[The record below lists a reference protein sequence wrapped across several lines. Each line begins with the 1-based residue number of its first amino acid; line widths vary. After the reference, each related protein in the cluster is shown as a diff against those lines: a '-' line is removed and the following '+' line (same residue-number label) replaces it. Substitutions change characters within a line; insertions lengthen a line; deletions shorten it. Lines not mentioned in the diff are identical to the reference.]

1 MVSRRGGG
9 SSSNTNWASYRRYKN
24 PPARPRGP
32 HRSLSRYH
40 HLPREVAPLGRP
52 RPVSGQPVSTCDH
65 CLAGTSRTDVHLPV
79 TLVLYV
85 VGRPLTA
92 ESSGS
97 VAGGGLGSGPSSD
110 VASCPLLR
118 PSALCLGSGP
128 VDSPISMHRYE
139 PMVSTPPA
147 LRGPSSPWRR
157 VMASRC
163 A

>member
-1 MVSRRGGG
+1 MVVQVRIQTGPATARIR
-9 SSSNTNWASYRRYKN
+9 TCLLALE
-24 PPARPRGP
+24 PPTAPCPATTISPGRWP
-32 HRSLSRYH
+32 
-40 HLPREVAPLGRP
+40 PLGRP

-65 CLAGTSRTDVHLPV
+65 CLAGTTCTDVHLPV

-128 VDSPISMHRYE
+128 LDSPISMHRYE
-139 PMVSTPPA
+139 PMVSTLPA

-157 VMASRC
+157 VTASRC